1 MLMKSRKEELEQSNA
16 SYKELL
22 EDQFE
27 LIKNNFQDTGKK
39 ALWIGG
45 SLLLAYGLTRLIT
58 SGTSEEGEETEEGQ
72 IIEIIPEPSSSKKM
86 KVRKLVQNE
95 HTEESAVVS
104 ALKHQAIVF
113 VLGLAAKKL
122 GSFLNEL
129 GEKEEN
135 SGS

>member
-1 MLMKSRKEELEQSNA
+1 MKSRKQELEQSNA

-22 EDQFE
+22 EDQFD

-45 SLLLAYGLTRLIT
+45 ALVLAYGLTKLIT
-58 SGTSEEGEETEEGQ
+58 SSASEEDEETEEGQ
-72 IIEIIPEPSSSKKM
+72 VIEIIPEPSVSKK
-86 KVRKLVQNE
+86 VKLKKIVHHE
-95 HTEESAVVS
+95 PKEESAVVS